1 MYFEFLFEKV
11 KDVDRNLHARRP
23 QNPLDQKDRPEAE
36 VENLQSTKP
45 RRRNFIIDIVEAIC
59 TIVDSNVVLVPHD
72 IVWPRGAPICD
83 YYIFLFLCFFS
94 INIFRHTFDNPSRK
108 QEENFLKYPSDCR
121 I

>member
-1 MYFEFLFEKV
+1 MYFECLFEKV
-11 KDVDRNLHARRP
+11 KDVNRNLHARRP

-45 RRRNFIIDIVEAIC
+45 RRRNFTIDIVEAIC
-59 TIVDSNVVLVPHD
+59 TCTIVANNVVLVPHD

-108 QEENFLKYPSDCR
+108 NSYTQV
-121 I
+121 IVV